1 MCVDATVRSQTYWI
15 FIPTVL
21 LVTVIVFVVMRLIPG
36 DPALAILSADDAA
49 YTEQELHELRVKL
62 GTDRSIV
69 IQYLDWMGG
78 LLRGD
83 FGTSF
88 WWNGPVMDRLA
99 ERIPVTIELAIL
111 GILLA
116 VICAVPLGVISAIRP
131 DSPLDYV
138 SRVFTLVGISIPT
151 FFSGILL
158 TLLLIRAFGWLPP
171 LGYENFWE
179 DPWANVKQMM
189 LPALALGF
197 YDMAFI
203 ARVTRSS
210 MMEILREDYMR
221 TARSKGLR
229 ERIVLS
235 RHGLKNAVLP
245 ILTISGW
252 QFGRLFG
259 GTVIIERIFL
269 IPGIGQLL
277 IDAVFQRDFPTFQ
290 AIIVIVAVSIVIINL
305 LVDLLYGWLDP
316 RIRYA

>member
-1 MCVDATVRSQTYWI
+1 MRQYAVKRI
-15 FIPTVL
+15 GLFIPTVV

-179 DPWANVKQMM
+179 DPWANFKQMM

-277 IDAVFQRDFPTFQ
+277 IDAVFQRDFPTIQ

>member
-1 MCVDATVRSQTYWI
+1 MRQYAAKRI
-15 FIPTVL
+15 GLFIPTVL

-49 YTEQELHELRVKL
+49 YTEQELQELRVEL
-62 GTDRSIV
+62 GTDRPIV
-69 IQYLDWMGG
+69 VQYFDWMSG

-88 WWNGPVMDRLA
+88 WWNGPVMDRLG

-111 GILLA
+111 GIALA
-116 VICAVPLGVISAIRP
+116 VVCAVPLGVISAIKP
-131 DSPLDYV
+131 DSPIDYA
-138 SRVFTLVGISIPT
+138 SRIFTLVGISIPT

-158 TLLLIRAFGWLPP
+158 TLILIRAFGWLPP
-171 LGYENFWE
+171 LGYENIWD

-269 IPGIGQLL
+269 IPGVGQLL
-277 IDAVFQRDFPTFQ
+277 IDAVFQRDFPTIQ
-290 AIIVIVAVSIVIINL
+290 AIIVIVAVSIVVINL

>member
-1 MCVDATVRSQTYWI
+1 MRQYAIKRI
-15 FIPTVL
+15 GLFIPTVL
-21 LVTVIVFVVMRLIPG
+21 LVTIIVFVVMRLIPG
-36 DPALAILSADDAA
+36 DPALAILSADDAV
-49 YTEQELHELRVKL
+49 YTQEELAQLRAEL
-62 GTDRSIV
+62 GTDRPV
-69 IQYLDWMGG
+69 AIQYFEWIGG
-78 LLRGD
+78 ILQGD
-83 FGTSF
+83 FGTSY
-88 WWNGPVMDRLA
+88 WWGGPVMERLGQ
-99 ERIPVTIELAIL
+99 RIPVTIELAFL

-116 VICAVPLGVISAIRP
+116 VVCAVPLGVISAIKP
-131 DSPLDYV
+131 DSPLDYA

-158 TLLLIRAFGWLPP
+158 TLVLIRAFGWLPP
-171 LGYENFWE
+171 LGYEDIWE
-179 DPWANVKQMM
+179 EPWTNIKQLV

-221 TARSKGLR
+221 TARAKGLR
-229 ERIVLS
+229 EVIVLS

-245 ILTISGW
+245 VLTISGW

-259 GTVIIERIFL
+259 GTVIIEKIFL
-269 IPGIGQLL
+269 IPGVGQLL
-277 IDAVFQRDFPTFQ
+277 IDSIYQRDFPTIQ
-290 AIIVIVAVSIVIINL
+290 AVIVIVALSIVVVNL

>member
-1 MCVDATVRSQTYWI
+1 MRQYAAKRI
-15 FIPTVL
+15 GLFIPTVL

-49 YTEQELHELRVKL
+49 YTEQELQELRVQL
-62 GTDRSIV
+62 GTDRPIV
-69 IQYLDWMGG
+69 IQYLDWMSG

-88 WWNGPVMDRLA
+88 WWNGPVMDRLG

-111 GILLA
+111 GIALA
-116 VICAVPLGVISAIRP
+116 VVCAVPLGVISAIKP
-131 DSPLDYV
+131 DSPIDYV
-138 SRVFTLVGISIPT
+138 SRIFTLVGISIPT

-158 TLLLIRAFGWLPP
+158 TLVLIRAFGWLPP
-171 LGYENFWE
+171 LGYEDIWE
-179 DPWANVKQMM
+179 DPWANIKQMM

-277 IDAVFQRDFPTFQ
+277 IDAVFQRDFPTIQ
-290 AIIVIVAVSIVIINL
+290 AIIVIVAVSIVVINL

>member
-1 MCVDATVRSQTYWI
+1 MRQYAAKRI
-15 FIPTVL
+15 GLFIPTVL

-49 YTEQELHELRVKL
+49 YTEQELQELRVEL
-62 GTDRSIV
+62 GTDRPIV
-69 IQYLDWMGG
+69 VQYFDWMSG

-88 WWNGPVMDRLA
+88 WWNGPVMDRLG

-111 GILLA
+111 GIALA
-116 VICAVPLGVISAIRP
+116 VICAVPLGVLSAIKP
-131 DSPLDYV
+131 DSPIDYV
-138 SRVFTLVGISIPT
+138 SRIFTLVGISIPT

-158 TLLLIRAFGWLPP
+158 TLILIRAFGWLPP
-171 LGYENFWE
+171 LGYEDIWE
-179 DPWANVKQMM
+179 DPWANLKQMM

-277 IDAVFQRDFPTFQ
+277 IDAVFQRDFPTIQ
-290 AIIVIVAVSIVIINL
+290 AIIVIVAVSIVVINL

>member
-1 MCVDATVRSQTYWI
+1 MRQYAVKRI
-15 FIPTVL
+15 GLFIPTVL

-88 WWNGPVMDRLA
+88 WWNGPVMGRLA

-277 IDAVFQRDFPTFQ
+277 IDAVFQRDFPTIQ

>member
-1 MCVDATVRSQTYWI
+1 MRQYAVKRI
-15 FIPTVL
+15 GLFIPTVL

-131 DSPLDYV
+131 DSPLDYL

-277 IDAVFQRDFPTFQ
+277 IDAVFQRDFPTIQ

>member
-1 MCVDATVRSQTYWI
+1 MRQYTIKRI
-15 FIPTVL
+15 GLFIPTVL

-49 YTEQELHELRVKL
+49 YTEDELRLLRIEL
-62 GTDRSIV
+62 GTDRPLV
-69 IQYLDWMGG
+69 IQYVGWIGG
-78 LLRGD
+78 LARGD

-88 WWNGPVMDRLA
+88 WWGGPVIDRLG
-99 ERIPVTIELAIL
+99 ERIPVTIELALL
-111 GILLA
+111 GIGLA
-116 VICAVPLGVISAIRP
+116 VVCAVPLGVLSAIKP
-131 DSPLDYV
+131 DGLIDYL

-158 TLLLIRAFGWLPP
+158 TLILIRAFGWLPP
-171 LGYENFWE
+171 LGYEDIWE
-179 DPWANVKQMM
+179 DPWANVKQLV

-221 TARSKGLR
+221 TARAKGLR
-229 ERIVLS
+229 ETAVLV

-259 GTVIIERIFL
+259 GTVIIEKIFL
-269 IPGIGQLL
+269 IPGVGQLL
-277 IDAVFQRDFPTFQ
+277 IDAIYQRDFPTIQ
-290 AIIVIVAVSIVIINL
+290 AVIVIVALSIVVVNL

>member
-1 MCVDATVRSQTYWI
+1 MRQYAVKRI
-15 FIPTVL
+15 GLFIPTVL

-88 WWNGPVMDRLA
+88 WWNGPVMGRLA

-179 DPWANVKQMM
+179 DPWANFKQMM

-277 IDAVFQRDFPTFQ
+277 IDAVFQRDFPTIQ

>member
-1 MCVDATVRSQTYWI
+1 MRQYAIKRI
-15 FIPTVL
+15 GLFIPTVL

-49 YTEQELHELRVKL
+49 YTEQELHELRVQL
-62 GTDRSIV
+62 GTDRPIV
-69 IQYLDWMGG
+69 VQYFEWMSG

-88 WWNGPVMDRLA
+88 WWNGPVMDRLG

-111 GILLA
+111 GIALA
-116 VICAVPLGVISAIRP
+116 VICAVPLGVISAIKP
-131 DSPLDYV
+131 DSPIDYV

-171 LGYENFWE
+171 LGYENIWD
-179 DPWANVKQMM
+179 DPWNNLKQMM

-277 IDAVFQRDFPTFQ
+277 IDAVFQRDFPTIQ
-290 AIIVIVAVSIVIINL
+290 AIIVIVAVSIVVINL

>member
-1 MCVDATVRSQTYWI
+1 MRQYAIKRI
-15 FIPTVL
+15 GLFIPTVL

-49 YTEQELHELRVKL
+49 YTEQELQELRVQL
-62 GTDRSIV
+62 GTDRPLV
-69 IQYLDWMGG
+69 VQYLDWMGG

-88 WWNGPVMDRLA
+88 WWNGPVMDRLG

-111 GILLA
+111 GIALA
-116 VICAVPLGVISAIRP
+116 VICAVPLGVISAIKP
-131 DSPLDYV
+131 DSPIDYV

-171 LGYENFWE
+171 LGYENIWN
-179 DPWANVKQMM
+179 DPWNNLKQMM

-221 TARSKGLR
+221 TARAKGLR

-277 IDAVFQRDFPTFQ
+277 IDAVFQRDFPTIQ

>member
-1 MCVDATVRSQTYWI
+1 MRQYAVKRI
-15 FIPTVL
+15 GLFIPTVL

-88 WWNGPVMDRLA
+88 WWNGPVMGRLA

-158 TLLLIRAFGWLPP
+158 TLLLVRAFGWLPP

-277 IDAVFQRDFPTFQ
+277 IDAVFQRDFPTIQ

>member
-1 MCVDATVRSQTYWI
+1 MRQYAIKRI
-15 FIPTVL
+15 GLFIPTVL

-36 DPALAILSADDAA
+36 DPALAILSADDAS
-49 YTEQELHELRVKL
+49 YTEQELQELRSQL
-62 GTDRSIV
+62 GTDRPLV
-69 IQYLDWMGG
+69 VQYLDWMGG

-88 WWNGPVMDRLA
+88 WWNGPVMDRLG

-111 GILLA
+111 GIALA
-116 VICAVPLGVISAIRP
+116 VICAVPLGVISAIKP
-131 DSPLDYV
+131 DSPIDYV

-171 LGYENFWE
+171 LGYENIWN
-179 DPWANVKQMM
+179 DPWNNLKQMM

-221 TARSKGLR
+221 TARAKGLR

-277 IDAVFQRDFPTFQ
+277 IDAVFQRDFPTIQ

>member
-1 MCVDATVRSQTYWI
+1 MRQYAVKRI
-15 FIPTVL
+15 GLFIPTVL

-277 IDAVFQRDFPTFQ
+277 IDAVFQRDFPTIQ